1 MATVAQAER
10 IGDLVKELGACVQVV
25 GETDDSSSA
34 RTENV
39 HGKSG
44 LIDGETPYDLR
55 SQG

>member
-10 IGDLVKELGACVQVV
+10 IGDLVKGLGACVQVV